1 MAIELEDYTKNC
13 ESENGGVE
21 QFVIA
26 NKCDITY
33 TLTNGVV
40 TSISNDIGTQAYSW
54 TPDMESANA
63 TETTTKNRANNSVFH
78 AQTAMIQF
86 KEDTDTVVSLTENA
100 AKGFFVIF
108 VKKATAGTATWR
120 VYGLVNGMTLET
132 AEGTMGQLYEDLRG
146 HTLNFVGKELAKAPS
161 IAENLVTA
169 LLVPAS

>member
-1 MAIELEDYTKNC
+1 
-13 ESENGGVE
+13 
-21 QFVIA
+21 
-26 NKCDITY
+26 
-33 TLTNGVV
+33 
-40 TSISNDIGTQAYSW
+40 
-54 TPDMESANA
+54 MESANA
-63 TETTTKNRANNSVFH
+63 TETTTKNRQNNSTFH

-86 KEDTDTVVSLTENA
+86 KEDTDTVVSLVENS

-132 AEGTMGQLYEDLRG
+132 AEGVMGQLYEDLRG